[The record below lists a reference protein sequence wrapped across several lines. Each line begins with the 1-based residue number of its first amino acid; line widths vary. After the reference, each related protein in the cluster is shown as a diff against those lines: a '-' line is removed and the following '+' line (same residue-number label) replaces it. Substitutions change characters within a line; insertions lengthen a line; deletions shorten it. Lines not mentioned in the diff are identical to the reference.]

1 MTLAKLSST
10 KLLNFFTKKGNFVFV
25 NNMKEGD
32 LRTGLLYIMPYR
44 PLKRKVSMIDLNEMK
59 SYDCQFPDPFILV
72 VSNTPKFIDSIRI
85 DRFNLIVS
93 SYLEISSITWKP
105 RKKKFKLICLFHWWV
120 ANIKR
125 KSRGSSIQSICSLGM
140 KDLRFQPLTRGQ
152 VCFKWR
158 GQM

>member
-1 MTLAKLSST
+1 
-10 KLLNFFTKKGNFVFV
+10 
-25 NNMKEGD
+25 
-32 LRTGLLYIMPYR
+32 
-44 PLKRKVSMIDLNEMK
+44 MIDLNEMK

-120 ANIKR
+120 TNMER
-125 KSRGSSIQSICSLGM
+125 KLRGSSVQSICSLGM
-140 KDLRFQPLTRGQ
+140 KDLRFQPLTRGR
-152 VCFKWR
+152 VCFRWR
-158 GQM
+158 GLMQDRIFKLISVFCYILYFYAIFVILDLWHFFPCF